1 MHLCLCR
8 CVSIFPRNRL
18 EFHKRNIIL
27 HRLHTLDQ
35 STSVMRRMNRDSW
48 SFLIRAHLISGYR
61 RSIAIVNRV
70 VCISLHFSVCFC
82 PRLVSDIVFNYM
94 HSLSASCDMFFFFGF
109 QDGTIDMIL
118 PIPMTT
124 GEAVNHSKSHMAL
137 EKCLVSHQMIP
148 LE

>member
-1 MHLCLCR
+1 
-8 CVSIFPRNRL
+8 
-18 EFHKRNIIL
+18 
-27 HRLHTLDQ
+27 
-35 STSVMRRMNRDSW
+35 
-48 SFLIRAHLISGYR
+48 
-61 RSIAIVNRV
+61 
-70 VCISLHFSVCFC
+70 
-82 PRLVSDIVFNYM
+82 M